1 MKKFIEIV
9 NKYVSPFAT
18 KLSRNLWIASLQD
31 AILSTLPL
39 TLVGSVV
46 SVLSILNNYFTWF
59 PDLSPISSFSF
70 GLIGLALAF
79 VFPVFIL
86 QRKKMDNKKN
96 LAGIANVGLYLMF
109 TVPIFGENGEWIFQG
124 DNFGSGGMFLAI
136 IAGIFTAF
144 VFILMEKLSFFKN
157 NDTIPD
163 YIVSSFDSFMPILV
177 ILLCGY
183 MVVFVAQINFLD
195 VLTTALSPLTNFG
208 QSYLGLL
215 AYILVTTVLYSFGI
229 SPWLLYGLFYP
240 IQLAGISENTELV
253 RQGLEAVNIN
263 TGEVVQGLVTL
274 GGMGVTLPLAVLL
287 LFTKSARLKAIG
299 KVGIIPSIFN
309 INEPIVFGAPI
320 MLNPLMMIPFWIN
333 SFLAPTI
340 VYFTL
345 HSGLVTIPEKIFNLW
360 FIPAP
365 IQGYLVT
372 GDFKAIFL
380 VIVVFVVAALV
391 WYPFLQAYDKEEM
404 MLEAER
410 NDG

>member
-1 MKKFIEIV
+1 MKKFIDIV

-59 PDLSPISSFSF
+59 PDLTPISSFSF

-183 MVVFVAQINFLD
+183 LVVFVGQINFLN
-195 VLTTALSPLTNFG
+195 VLTTALSPLTSFG

-215 AYILVTTVLYSFGI
+215 AYIFVTTVLYSFGI

-253 RQGLEAVNIN
+253 RQGLAAVNIN

-345 HSGLVTIPEKIFNLW
+345 HSGLVAIPEKIFNLW

-372 GDFKAIFL
+372 SDFKAIFL

-410 NDG
+410 NVG